1 MTLKALITAAEVYP
15 ALERMVAA
23 AEEEVLLSFRIFDPE
38 TALRLPELR
47 DRGLMTWADLITS
60 VAQRGARV
68 RIILTDFD
76 PLFASPLHRAAW
88 ASASRLADEAE
99 GDLQV
104 LCAPH
109 GQEVGWAWR
118 SMLWLKIAEK
128 LRLLREEP
136 SDKLTPVQR
145 AMLKV
150 RPQLRPV
157 SIHQKCAVVDGKDCM
172 IGGLDINERRWD
184 DNDHDRPGEETWH
197 DVSMAVDGPFAAIA
211 RAHLIE
217 TWNAAFEGGAADL
230 GTDAEP
236 MQSATRPQGTQDLRL
251 VRTVSAP
258 KRGPFA
264 FGPKLHHREHEET
277 LIRAFGAARRSI
289 YVETQFLRHRP
300 ITKALISAAEAH
312 PDLNLI
318 VLLPIEPE
326 RILYEG
332 DRSLNAR
339 HAHALQTKA
348 LNDIVAAFGDRVALV
363 TPTRRHPSDD
373 SDYETIHGAAAIYVH
388 AKVTLIDDDFGMV
401 GSANLNG
408 RSLRWDTEASVLFRD
423 AEAVG
428 DLRKRLAEKWLG
440 HAAREGNIE
449 TAALWRE
456 TAHANKELAPGER
469 SGFVVP
475 YPMGRARRFSRFL
488 PILPADMF

>member
-150 RPQLRPV
+150 RPQLPPRFDPPE
-157 SIHQKCAVVDGKDCM
+157 M
-172 IGGLDINERRWD
+172 RGGRRQGL
-184 DNDHDRPGEETWH
+184 HDR
-197 DVSMAVDGPFAAIA
+197 
-211 RAHLIE
+211 R
-217 TWNAAFEGGAADL
+217 
-230 GTDAEP
+230 
-236 MQSATRPQGTQDLRL
+236 
-251 VRTVSAP
+251 
-258 KRGPFA
+258 
-264 FGPKLHHREHEET
+264 
-277 LIRAFGAARRSI
+277 
-289 YVETQFLRHRP
+289 
-300 ITKALISAAEAH
+300 
-312 PDLNLI
+312 
-318 VLLPIEPE
+318 
-326 RILYEG
+326 
-332 DRSLNAR
+332 AR
-339 HAHALQTKA
+339 HQ
-348 LNDIVAAFGDRVALV
+348 R
-363 TPTRRHPSDD
+363 TPLGRQRPRPPRR
-373 SDYETIHGAAAIYVH
+373 G
-388 AKVTLIDDDFGMV
+388 
-401 GSANLNG
+401 NL
-408 RSLRWDTEASVLFRD
+408 A
-423 AEAVG
+423 
-428 DLRKRLAEKWLG
+428 
-440 HAAREGNIE
+440 
-449 TAALWRE
+449 
-456 TAHANKELAPGER
+456 
-469 SGFVVP
+469 
-475 YPMGRARRFSRFL
+475 
-488 PILPADMF
+488 